1 MTGASD
7 VTGAP
12 DVTGADLGPSERA
25 AVLVEALPYI
35 LRFLGKVVVVKYGG
49 NALTP
54 AAGDGTGGRSGGEAA
69 ALASFAEDVVLMRSV
84 GMLPV
89 VVHGGGPQIGELMAR
104 LGKVPE
110 FRDGMRVTDAET
122 LEIASMVLVGKV
134 NREIVSAMNVHG
146 ALAVGLSGEDAN
158 MITATARDS
167 ALGFVGDVEVVDPSI
182 LERLLAQGLIPVV
195 ATIAG
200 DTKGQ
205 TYNINADAV
214 AGAIAAA
221 LHAEKL
227 VYLTDV
233 EGLRARVD
241 DPGSMVR
248 QASVDD
254 LDAMVA
260 SGAVSSGM
268 IPKVEACAR
277 AVRAGVARAHILDGR
292 VPHALLLEVFTD
304 RGVGTMISA
313 DGAASGTAGGEGS
326 TGAGVGAAGASL
338 PPTGATTGEAH
349 P

>member
-1 MTGASD
+1 M
-7 VTGAP
+7 
-12 DVTGADLGPSERA
+12 
-25 AVLVEALPYI
+25 
-35 LRFLGKVVVVKYGG
+35 VVKYGG
-49 NALTP
+49 NARVPGIDT
-54 AAGDGTGGRSGGEAA
+54 ADGGADATAA

-84 GMLPV
+84 GLLPV
-89 VVHGGGPQIGELMAR
+89 VVHGGGPQIGALMAR

-110 FRDGMRVTDAET
+110 FKDGMRVTDAET

-158 MITATARDS
+158 MITATARDVT
-167 ALGFVGDVEVVDPSI
+167 LGFVGDVEVVDPSI

-200 DTKGQ
+200 DTRGQ

-233 EGLRARVD
+233 EGLRAD
-241 DPGSMVR
+241 PADPGTMLRTVP
-248 QASVDD
+248 VDE

-260 SGAVSSGM
+260 SGAAAAGM
-268 IPKVEACAR
+268 IPKVEACVR
-277 AVRAGVARAHILDGR
+277 AVRAGVRRAHILDGR

-304 RGVGTMISA
+304 EGVGTMIWDRATAARHRRSPPRGRSPMTGPVPDRSA
-313 DGAASGTAGGEGS
+313 LMHTYADPPVTFVRGSGTELWD
-326 TGAGVGAAGASL
+326 T
-338 PPTGATTGEAH
+338 
-349 P
+349 